1 MSQYN
6 KTVLTNAGLALAKR
20 ANAGQAKFEITRAVT
35 SADDWSNK
43 TVQDLEEVTT
53 IPDIMQQG
61 TVMDAEEVESN
72 NSVIGVSLCFTNKD
86 LSTSYQI
93 RVIGLY
99 VKEEGQDKDFL
110 YAVTTAVSPEYMP
123 DFNDKVMYRFNMQM
137 YLVIGK
143 AQAVNVV
150 INDGASVTHGQFDK
164 YKSEVTA
171 DLEKIENAHKED
183 MSHVVKSAS
192 VNGGAEILPDGSGKL
207 NLIVPDPDLSKY
219 VSLEQLGELLKAKAD
234 ITAVPDKTD
243 TEEGIKQAKAAAKA
257 ADDKAQSALVQLPN
271 KADTS
276 TVNAQIAD
284 AKNTIKSTVDN
295 LQSAINTK
303 ANASDVYTKK
313 LVDDA
318 FSNRDNSISNLIN
331 RVKQIDGETVIGNA
345 VDVNTLEGTPN
356 QVTVYKLSNASNTNT
371 PSWISDHRGVM
382 IVLNYDGNAKTQIWT
397 PVGYGAFNKDGSFGW
412 RYWEGENPT
421 DWNRLASVSYVD
433 NLHNDLQNQIN
444 ANDKGTITTGYDW
457 NTGTPTN
464 ESRALQNAWLVD
476 QIALKGAV
484 DRMNSINSNAN
495 GRLSLDGGNMNLRS
509 MINWT
514 GGDIDAKTGN
524 LGGLHWSGGTDT
536 ASIYG
541 DQNNNDNLDLAFD
554 LGDDSSN
561 HFSFRNNGS
570 EVAAIDSNGHYTGTV
585 DWNNVS
591 GHPDVDAISNKVNV
605 DGILFRKITHSN
617 TWQDI
622 FGVPNNN
629 KKVLTLLRIDPGGS
643 GALLNEWASGIG
655 FGGSDT
661 KSVLSVNTFEHQAR
675 ITSGNG
681 NTPIW
686 SEDIAWQSD
695 IDRLQNIINQ
705 QNQTIQS
712 LITRLN
718 NAENEIRYI
727 KDNYIEGKR
736 FQASQEAQAEAW
748 ENEKP
753 TRLAMI
759 EK

>member
-6 KTVLTNAGLALAKR
+6 KTVLTRAGLELAKR
-20 ANAGQAKFEITRAVT
+20 ANAGQAKFGITRAVT
-35 SADDWSNK
+35 SADDWSHK

-53 IPDIMQQG
+53 IPNIMQQG
-61 TVMDAEEVESN
+61 TIMDTDEVESN
-72 NSVIGVSLCFTNKD
+72 NSVIGVSLCFTNKN
-86 LSTSYQI
+86 LSTGYQI
-93 RVIGLY
+93 RIIGLY
-99 VKEEGQDKDFL
+99 VKEEGQENDFL
-110 YAVTTAVSPEYMP
+110 YAVTTAITPEYMP
-123 DFNDKVMYRFNMQM
+123 GFGDKILYRFNTQM

-150 INDGASVTHGQFDK
+150 INEGTAVTHGQLDK
-164 YKSEVTA
+164 YKGEVTESLKK
-171 DLEKIENAHKED
+171 LENTHKED
-183 MSHVVKSAS
+183 MSHVAKSAS
-192 VNGGAEILPDGSGKL
+192 VNGGAEILPNEAGKL
-207 NLIVPDPDLSKY
+207 ELVVPDPDLSKY

-234 ITAVPDKTD
+234 KADTYTKSNIDDIHSKSYFRKQGIDQNGNTIEIRKNAIKLDNGGYAFDIWSEDWTASKL
-243 TEEGIKQAKAAAKA
+243 
-257 ADDKAQSALVQLPN
+257 ADVLAQLPN

-284 AKNTIKSTVDN
+284 AKNTIKSNADN

-303 ANASDVYTKK
+303 ANASDVYTKRQ
-313 LVDDA
+313 VDDA
-318 FSNRDNSISNLIN
+318 FSNRDNSISSLIN

-371 PSWISDHRGVM
+371 PSWIGDHRGVM

-397 PVGYGAFNKDGSFGW
+397 PVGSGAFNKDGSFGW
-412 RYWEGENPT
+412 RYWEGEIPP
-421 DWNRLASVSYVD
+421 DWSRLASVSYVD

-444 ANDKGTITTGYDW
+444 ANDEGTITTGYDW

-464 ESRALQNAWLVD
+464 ESRSLQNAWIVD
-476 QIALKGAV
+476 QTALRGAV

-495 GRLSLDGGNMNLRS
+495 GRLSLGGGNMNLRS
-509 MINWT
+509 TISWT

-561 HFSFRNNGS
+561 HFSFRSNGS
-570 EVAAIDSNGHYTGTV
+570 EVAAIYSNGHFTGTV
-585 DWNNVS
+585 DWSNVS
-591 GHPDVDAISNKVNV
+591 GHPDVATHDDISN
-605 DGILFRKITHSN
+605 L
-617 TWQDI
+617 
-622 FGVPNNN
+622 
-629 KKVLTLLRIDPGGS
+629 
-643 GALLNEWASGIG
+643 
-655 FGGSDT
+655 
-661 KSVLSVNTFEHQAR
+661 
-675 ITSGNG
+675 
-681 NTPIW
+681 
-686 SEDIAWQSD
+686 QS
-695 IDRLQNIINQ
+695 IINQ

-712 LITRLN
+712 LTSRLN
-718 NAENEIRYI
+718 NAENEINYI
-727 KDNYIEGKR
+727 KANYVEGRR
-736 FQASQEAQAEAW
+736 FPASQEAQAEAW